1 VETDTILKETQT
13 SDDLEGAIETMAI
26 AVEEVNNVL
35 GDIHDDSQIQNISLK
50 KLHETFSKSLN
61 DYSAGLSMQLNGIA
75 QGDHKKIK
83 DGYVL
88 TEKSK
93 KMIHHYYSLLNK

>member
-1 VETDTILKETQT
+1 
-13 SDDLEGAIETMAI
+13 
-26 AVEEVNNVL
+26 
-35 GDIHDDSQIQNISLK
+35 
-50 KLHETFSKSLN
+50 
-61 DYSAGLSMQLNGIA
+61 MQLNGIA

-93 KMIHHYYSLLNK
+93 KMIHHYYSLLSNKKHDTN